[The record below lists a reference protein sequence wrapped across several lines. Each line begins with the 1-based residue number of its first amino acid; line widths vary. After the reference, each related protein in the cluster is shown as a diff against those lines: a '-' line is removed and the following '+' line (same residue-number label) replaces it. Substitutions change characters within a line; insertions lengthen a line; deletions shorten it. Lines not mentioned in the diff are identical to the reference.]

1 MSENK
6 ISNDKWGYINK
17 VITQLGERICFP
29 NLIVFFDKIVFF
41 LPNFKIV
48 NFSSP
53 LKESD
58 TLNYISQLFRV

>member
-1 MSENK
+1 M
-6 ISNDKWGYINK
+6 
-17 VITQLGERICFP
+17 FP
-29 NLIVFFDKIVFF
+29 ESYRFFDKIVFF